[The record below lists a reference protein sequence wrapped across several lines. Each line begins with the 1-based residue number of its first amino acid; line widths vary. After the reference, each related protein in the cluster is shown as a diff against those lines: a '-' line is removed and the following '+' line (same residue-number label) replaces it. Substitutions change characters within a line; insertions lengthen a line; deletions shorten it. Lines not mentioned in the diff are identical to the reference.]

1 VSSTG
6 WGRATWQAILWST
19 ASFVGGR
26 ALTFVSIV
34 ILARLLTPSEFG
46 VVAAVSVF
54 LAMLDVI
61 SDVGMKATV
70 VYEQERGITERVHTA
85 FTVNVA
91 FATILAIGGVLLAPL
106 IAQFFS
112 IGHETGLFRLGS
124 LNLLVVGLGNVHDA
138 LLLRELDFRRR
149 IVPDLGRGIVRGAV
163 SITLALSGMGAEA
176 LIIGM
181 LAGSA
186 TWTVLQWIITPFR
199 PSFTFDAAIARSMA
213 AYGSGAAILSTVA
226 SVFQTVL
233 LAVIGRALGA
243 QALGL
248 YTVARRVPELVVE
261 TVAFNVSWVA
271 FPALAR
277 KRATDEE
284 GLGGATLTV
293 LRYQA
298 LYAGPAGA
306 GLAVLAS
313 PLVVVLFSPKWHEA
327 GPVLSAVAVLATVGS
342 ISFPLGDLLKA
353 VGKQRFLIA
362 LNLIQM
368 PIVAAGIA
376 LLAPYGI
383 VAAAWLTVGSTVAFN
398 AGVMVIV
405 SRDLGVDFRSVLAGA
420 RPGIVAATGVAI
432 GAGAVRLGWPQL
444 TIGPLVAGMFAGTVG
459 GLVFLRALAPG
470 VLSEVASAV
479 GMAGKLPG
487 SRRAP
492 ARPSG
497 VGGQAERG
505 LRRLARRRPSAP

>member
-19 ASFVGGR
+19 ASFLGGR
-26 ALTFVSIV
+26 VLTFVSIV

-46 VVAAVSVF
+46 VVAAVAIF

-91 FATILAIGGVLLAPL
+91 FATILAGGGVLLAPL

-112 IGHETGLFRLGS
+112 LDHETALFRLGS
-124 LNLLVVGLGNVHDA
+124 LNLLVVGLGNIHDA

-149 IVPDLGRGIVRGAV
+149 IIPDLARGIVRGVV
-163 SITLALSGMGAEA
+163 SIALALNGLGAES

-186 TWTVLQWIITPFR
+186 TWTVLQWTITPFR
-199 PSFTFDAAIARSMA
+199 PTLTFNAAVARSMA
-213 AYGSGAAILSTVA
+213 AYGSGAAVLATVA
-226 SVFQTVL
+226 SVYQTVVL
-233 LAVIGRALGA
+233 GVIGRVLGA

-248 YTVARRVPELVVE
+248 YTVARRVPELVIE
-261 TVAFNVSWVA
+261 TVAFNVSRVA

-277 KRATDEE
+277 KRTTDEQ
-284 GLGGATLTV
+284 GLGSAMLTV

-313 PLVVVLFSPKWHEA
+313 PLVVVLFSPKWSEA
-327 GPVLSAVAVLATVGS
+327 GPVLSAVAVLATVGT
-342 ISFPLGDLLKA
+342 IAFPLGDLLKA
-353 VGKQRFLIA
+353 VGKQRFLVA

-368 PIVAAGIA
+368 PIVAAGIVI
-376 LLAPYGI
+376 LAPHGI
-383 VAAAWLTVGSTVAFN
+383 VAAAWLMVGSALAFN
-398 AGVMVIV
+398 TGVAIIV
-405 SRDLGVDFRSVLAGA
+405 SRELGVDVASIIAAA
-420 RPGIVAATGVAI
+420 RPGIVAATGVTI
-432 GAGAVRLGWPQL
+432 GAGAVRLGWPDL

-459 GLVFLRALAPG
+459 GLVFLRGLAPG
-470 VLSEVASAV
+470 VLSKLASAI
-479 GMAGKLPG
+479 GIARKPPG
-487 SRRAP
+487 
-492 ARPSG
+492 G
-497 VGGQAERG
+497 
-505 LRRLARRRPSAP
+505 RRPRGREPDHSAI

>member
-19 ASFVGGR
+19 ASFLGGR

-46 VVAAVSVF
+46 VVAAVAIF

-70 VYEQERGITERVHTA
+70 VYEQEGGITERVHTA

-91 FATILAIGGVLLAPL
+91 FATILTAGGVLLAPF

-112 IGHETGLFRLGS
+112 LSHETGLFRLGS

-149 IVPDLGRGIVRGAV
+149 IIPDLARGLVRGGV
-163 SITLALSGMGAEA
+163 SIALALSGLGAEA
-176 LIIGM
+176 LVIGM

-186 TWTVLQWIITPFR
+186 AWTVLQWTITRFR

-213 AYGSGAAILSTVA
+213 AYGTGAAVLATVA
-226 SVFQTVL
+226 SIFQTVL
-233 LAVIGRALGA
+233 LAVIGRVLGA
-243 QALGL
+243 HALGL

-261 TVAFNVSWVA
+261 TVAFNVSRVA

-277 KRATDEE
+277 KRATDEQ
-284 GLGGATLTV
+284 GLGGAMLKV

-313 PLVVVLFSPKWHEA
+313 PLVVVLFSPKWREA
-327 GPVLSAVAVLATVGS
+327 GPVLTALAVLATVGT
-342 ISFPLGDLLKA
+342 IAYPLGDLLKA
-353 VGKQRFLIA
+353 LGKQRVLIA

-368 PIVAAGIA
+368 PIVAAGIV
-376 LLAPYGI
+376 LVAPHGI
-383 VAAAWLTVGSTVAFN
+383 VAAAWLMVGSTLAFN
-398 AGVMVIV
+398 IAVTVIA
-405 SRDLGVDFRSVLAGA
+405 SRELGVGLRSAIAAA

-432 GAGAVRLGWPQL
+432 GAGAVRVAWPDL
-444 TIGPLVAGMFAGTVG
+444 SAGPLIAGIVG
-459 GLVFLRALAPG
+459 GTAGGLLFLRGLAPG
-470 VLSEVASAV
+470 VLTEVAGAFSIAR
-479 GMAGKLPG
+479 KP
-487 SRRAP
+487 SFRRTP
-492 ARPSG
+492 
-497 VGGQAERG
+497 
-505 LRRLARRRPSAP
+505 RRRSPTA